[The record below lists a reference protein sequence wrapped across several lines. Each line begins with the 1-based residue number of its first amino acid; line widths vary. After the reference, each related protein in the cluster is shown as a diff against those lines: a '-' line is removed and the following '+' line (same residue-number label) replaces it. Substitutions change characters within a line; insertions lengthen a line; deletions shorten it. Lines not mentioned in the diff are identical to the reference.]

1 MVMKNDAELV
11 LKVLVLNLHRFLLCG
26 FIYFSLTKRTHFM
39 HVLFVLSNKL

>member
-11 LKVLVLNLHRFLLCG
+11 LKVLVLNHRFLLRG
-26 FIYFSLTKRTHFM
+26 FIYFSLIKRTHFM